1 MSKTGTYKVID
12 GKVVKVSDATPK
24 VASRTDGVYFRQPYY
39 ESFNSNDGCEITCK
53 SQKKAE
59 MARRGIEEYPFEV
72 PSNGKRGVIYS
83 GAGLGPRPAPE
94 VKEKPSPQMTNLL
107 TKKYLSK

>member
-1 MSKTGTYKVID
+1 
-12 GKVVKVSDATPK
+12 
-24 VASRTDGVYFRQPYY
+24 
-39 ESFNSNDGCEITCK
+39 
-53 SQKKAE
+53 